1 MSSSRCDMSPGGRR
15 LERVSAGTFGAPA
28 PQWVP
33 GYPLQDN
40 LLLFS
45 GGTMTAETRCR
56 EEMNGAWRPDARWLR
71 GTSRDPLPRYQI
83 QLE

>member
-1 MSSSRCDMSPGGRR
+1 MSPGGRR
-15 LERVSAGTFGAPA
+15 LELVSGGTFGAPA
-28 PQWVP
+28 RQWMT
-33 GYPLQDN
+33 GYPLQCH

-45 GGTMTAETRCR
+45 GGTMTVETRCR
-56 EEMNGAWRPDARWLR
+56 EQVNGAWRHNARWLQ